1 MQNNGSW
8 MSRKKRIT
16 EVRDDLEPMKSGTD
30 REAGRASQSADAL
43 LQRFHYLA
51 NLAMSGDMKAMY
63 EFMQFITR
71 IISEQKALQNVEM
84 ASKLEDLEESSRNAL
99 QELLD
104 APTPDEEEKKP
115 DYTRRITAIKRK
127 LKPLFE
133 LLSLEK

>member
-1 MQNNGSW
+1 M

-16 EVRDDLEPMKSGTD
+16 EVSDDLEPMKTGTD
-30 REAGRASQSADAL
+30 RESGRSVQSADSL

-51 NLAMSGDMKAMY
+51 NLAMSGDMTAIY

-71 IISEQKALQNVEM
+71 IISEAKAKQNVEM
-84 ASKLEDLEESSRNAL
+84 ASKLIELEESSRNAL

-104 APTPDEEEKKP
+104 TPTPDEEEEKKP
-115 DYTRRITAIKRK
+115 DYSRRITEIKRK